1 MKAFTKALCLAAAV
15 LAVMLEAASC
25 ADGGGPTPDKRP
37 SDTGSGGSVTSTDPD
52 VTARPRVEDDLPESL
67 DFSGEKVIFLA
78 PMTSRGAV
86 VDLYALELSSDPV
99 NDSVYNREL
108 YVEER
113 LNVDLLFPEFG
124 STYIT
129 EIQKQAN
136 SGDDTY
142 SAYCGV
148 SHEIADFC
156 FDGYYLDLSEL
167 DYLDLDSIWWNGSFT
182 DECSVRN
189 RVFMISGSLSLSLLR
204 GITAVYFN
212 KAAADDYSAGIPELN
227 DLYAIVDDGRWT
239 MDMIIKL
246 GGDIYRDLNGDQIHD
261 EEDAYGIICG
271 GSTMEMPWGAFDISV
286 FEKDEDDWFVFNVN
300 TDKLFSA
307 YEMIYEI
314 YYETPGSASSYFDV
328 GGDRSAGMFADGNA
342 LFLLDGLF
350 RVESASFRNM
360 KDDYGILPE
369 PKYSETQKEYSA
381 YTREYSCYAIPATNS
396 HPGAAAA
403 ALEALSSYSYNETVP
418 AYLDLALKGRYMSD
432 PESRKMIDI
441 LVGNVKIDAA
451 WSYLEEIGAGYAP
464 AFRYNIIN
472 RERTF
477 ASTHASYSQAVKRAL
492 AGYAAQYA
500 KVFGD

>member
-1 MKAFTKALCLAAAV
+1 MTDIRKTLCLALALFMAV
-15 LAVMLEAASC
+15 LAVSSC
-25 ADGGGPTPDKRP
+25 SGEGKTADTVQTEPA
-37 SDTGSGGSVTSTDPD
+37 VTDPSQETTL
-52 VTARPRVEDDLPESL
+52 VPRVDDSLPGDL

-78 PMTSRGAV
+78 PMTSRGAT
-86 VDLYALELSSDPV
+86 VDLYALELSSEPV

-108 YVEER
+108 YVEDR
-113 LNVDLLFPEFG
+113 LNVNLVFPEFG

-167 DYLDLDSIWWNGSFT
+167 DYLDLDKPWWNESFT
-182 DECSVRN
+182 YECSVKN
-189 RVFMISGSLSLSLLR
+189 HVFMVSGSLSLSLLR

-212 KAAADDYSAGIPELN
+212 KAMAVDYSAGIPELN
-227 DLYAIVDDGRWT
+227 DLYSIVDDGRWT
-239 MDMIIKL
+239 IDLVMKL

-261 EEDAYGIICG
+261 DEDVYGIICG
-271 GSTMEMPWGAFDISV
+271 GSTMEMPWGAFDISI

-300 TDKLFSA
+300 TEKLFTA
-307 YEMIYEI
+307 YEKIYQI
-314 YYETPGSASSYFDV
+314 YYETPGSASSYIDV
-328 GGDRSAGMFADGNA
+328 GGDGSAGMFADGNG
-342 LFLLDGLF
+342 LFLLDALN
-350 RVESASFRNM
+350 RVEMASFRNM

-369 PKYSETQKEYSA
+369 PKYNEAQKEYSS
-381 YTREYSCYAIPATNS
+381 YTREYSCYALPATNS
-396 HPGAAAA
+396 HPDAAAA
-403 ALEALSSYSYNETVP
+403 VLEALSSYSYNETVP
-418 AYLDLALKGRYMSD
+418 TFLDLALKGRYMSD

-472 RERTF
+472 KEKTF

-492 AGYAAQYA
+492 AGYAAQYG